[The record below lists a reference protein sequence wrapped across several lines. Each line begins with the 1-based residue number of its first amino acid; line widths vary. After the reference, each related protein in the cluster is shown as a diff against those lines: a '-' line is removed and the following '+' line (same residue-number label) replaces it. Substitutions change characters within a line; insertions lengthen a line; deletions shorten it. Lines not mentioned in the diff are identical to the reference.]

1 MLGASA
7 KGMLEFPAKVLAIGM
22 PEQKLGKR
30 PGVRRDV
37 KNFVGANPSVR
48 TRRDV
53 AHRVSAGL
61 SRGDSR
67 GRQAAHH
74 AGCVLDVHVVQLEVL
89 PRGHVYDAVRVF
101 LGELRK
107 GFQLLRIH
115 SAGGNLDALHPGRV
129 PHGVGAFSQSRGG
142 VGNLLNGLA
151 VVSLAVIVP
160 LAVDSAAK
168 ARLREHALLEFALLA
183 QGDFRLEDID
193 FALQG
198 FRHFAGQLFR
208 PL

>member
-1 MLGASA
+1 
-7 KGMLEFPAKVLAIGM
+7 M
-22 PEQKLGKR
+22 PQQKLGKR
-30 PGVRRDV
+30 PGVRCHV
-37 KNFVGANPSVR
+37 KNFVGANPSIR

-89 PRGHVYDAVRVF
+89 PRGHVHNAVGVF

-107 GFQLLRIH
+107 RFQLLRIH
-115 SAGGNLDALHPGRV
+115 SARGNLDALHPRRV
-129 PHGVGAFSQSRGG
+129 PHGMGAFGQSRGG

-151 VVSLAVIVP
+151 VVSLPVIVP
-160 LAVDSAAK
+160 LAIDPAAQ
-168 ARLREHALLEFALLA
+168 AGLREHALLEFALLA
-183 QGDFRLEDID
+183 QGDFRLENID
-193 FALQG
+193 FALQS
-198 FRHFAGQLFR
+198 FRHFPGQLFR
-208 PL
+208 PV